1 MQITKDASGRVR
13 LQVEPT
19 TSTSQVNQYNT
30 LQNTIDNEGVDVD
43 KVKSQKLIDLLKKRS
58 DTRKQT
64 AT

>member
-1 MQITKDASGRVR
+1 MQITKDAYGRVR
-13 LQVEPT
+13 LQVEPKA
-19 TSTSQVNQYNT
+19 STSQINQYDT
-30 LQNTIDNEGVDVD
+30 LQSTIDNEGVDVD